1 MLPEPLLIDEVVP
14 LTPGNVGLA
23 VLGQPIGHSI
33 SPVLHHAALNKLAKK
48 EFGFKSWHYGRIDI
62 HPDQLGNGLERLKE
76 CGYTGLNLT
85 IPHKVK
91 VLDIIE
97 NIDEGAVA
105 MGAINTL
112 FYESNQWVG
121 YNTDGYGISK
131 AVSCHLGYQIKDSS
145 VLILGAGGAARA
157 ASVQFLRQGCS
168 ELKILNRSNERMQ
181 SLLNLLKDRFGSAK
195 VSGETFDAVDAKN
208 ILGRDWLIVNATASG
223 LNKNDISPFPFD
235 FSLLG
240 KGSAV
245 YDMIYNPSKTKLL
258 EGAECAGF
266 PFANGLHMLV
276 YQAAKAL
283 EIWTGR
289 EVCSDTMMQ
298 AALGSL
304 SDEL

>member
-1 MLPEPLLIDEVVP
+1 MRSNPYLLNEVPEFISPK
-14 LTPGNVGLA
+14 VGLA
-23 VLGQPIGHSI
+23 VLGHPISHSI
-33 SPVLHHAALNKLAKK
+33 SPLLHKAALQKLSIENLSFNNWFYERVDVKA
-48 EFGFKSWHYGRIDI
+48 EFLSIALSKLS
-62 HPDQLGNGLERLKE
+62 ES
-76 CGYTGLNLT
+76 GYLGLNLT

-91 VLDIIE
+91 AFDIIE

-105 MGAINTL
+105 MGAVNTL
-112 FYESNQWVG
+112 FYKSHKWVG

-157 ASVQFLRQGCS
+157 ASVQFLREGCR
-168 ELKILNRSNERMQ
+168 ELKILNRSKERMQ
-181 SLLNLLKDRFGSAK
+181 SLLHLLNDSFGSVK
-195 VSGETFDAVDAKN
+195 VSGDTFDTVDAKH
-208 ILGRDWLIVNATASG
+208 ILDRDWLVVNATASG
-223 LNKNDISPFPFD
+223 LKKNDISPFPFD
-235 FSLLG
+235 LSLLG

-258 EGAECAGF
+258 EEAECADL

-289 EVCSDTMMQ
+289 EVCSDTMLQ
-298 AALGSL
+298 AALGNL

>member
-33 SPVLHHAALNKLAKK
+33 SPVLHHAALKKLAKK
-48 EFGFKSWHYGRIDI
+48 ECGFSSWHYGRIDI
-62 HPDQLGNGLERLKE
+62 HPDQLGDGLERLKE

-91 VLDIIE
+91 VFDIIE

-105 MGAINTL
+105 MGAVNTL
-112 FYESNQWVG
+112 FYKSNEWVG

-157 ASVQFLRQGCS
+157 ASVQFLREGCR
-168 ELKILNRSNERMQ
+168 ELKILNRSKERMQ
-181 SLLNLLKDRFGSAK
+181 SLLHLLNDSFGSVK
-195 VSGETFDAVDAKN
+195 VSGDTFDAVDAKL
-208 ILGRDWLIVNATASG
+208 ISGRDWLVVNATASG
-223 LNKNDISPFPFD
+223 LKKNDISPFPFD
-235 FSLLG
+235 LSLLG

-258 EGAECAGF
+258 EEAECAGL

-289 EVCSDTMMQ
+289 DVCSDTMLQ
-298 AALGSL
+298 AALGNL